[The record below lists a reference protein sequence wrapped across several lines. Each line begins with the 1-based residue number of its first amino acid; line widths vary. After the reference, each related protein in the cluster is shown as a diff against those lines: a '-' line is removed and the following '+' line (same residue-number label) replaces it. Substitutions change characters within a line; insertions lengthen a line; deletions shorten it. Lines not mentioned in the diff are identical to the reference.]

1 MEFKH
6 FSHPH
11 GLCFRQ
17 VPDQVPET
25 QCAGCNTPAS
35 GSVYTCRQC
44 NNFNLH
50 EQCFQATRS
59 LNHPS
64 HPSHPL
70 SLFPY
75 PTYPSSSFFC
85 NSCNLAGTGFSFS
98 CSTCEFDLHVHCAYM
113 PVPPSPYPS
122 FPIPNPSFPQE
133 SPSFSPPQYVYR
145 PENTTHESV
154 SINCP
159 NQQYNLANQHYS
171 FPHETTDFSPR
182 CAYRPETTATHES
195 FVNGPNPIPPQYT
208 SPNEALSSLNA
219 PMGLANQPAHAPYA
233 GANQQYSFSHETP
246 SFNPQYAYMPE
257 TSTTT
262 HESVINNRP
271 NPQYTASNQAL
282 SSTANQRT
290 HAPYAVENQQAPV
303 VNGPKPQYS
312 QPNEALHNS
321 SAQTGLANE
330 GKSRA
335 DPPNQTHP
343 RNVKH
348 FSHHHA
354 LHLSKVQEEDYS
366 HCSVCDQCLSGSA
379 YSCTKQ
385 RCNFD
390 IHKSCFELPQ
400 EIHHKSHPKH
410 ALTLLSSPPYK
421 EYNEFTC
428 NACREIGTG
437 FTYHCKDCKFDL
449 HVKCATLLETVK
461 REDHEHLLT
470 LLYSSPYKK
479 SEEDSAK
486 DLIFYCDVCQ
496 FSVDDSCW
504 VYYCQVCDYGTDL
517 HCVTAEKRPEEE
529 ETKEYS
535 AEEAVAKAQQH
546 MQLLQIQMEM
556 SKQNA
561 QFISGIAQSLS
572 NLV

>member
-1 MEFKH
+1 
-6 FSHPH
+6 
-11 GLCFRQ
+11 
-17 VPDQVPET
+17 
-25 QCAGCNTPAS
+25 
-35 GSVYTCRQC
+35 
-44 NNFNLH
+44 
-50 EQCFQATRS
+50 
-59 LNHPS
+59 
-64 HPSHPL
+64 
-70 SLFPY
+70 
-75 PTYPSSSFFC
+75 
-85 NSCNLAGTGFSFS
+85 
-98 CSTCEFDLHVHCAYM
+98 
-113 PVPPSPYPS
+113 
-122 FPIPNPSFPQE
+122 
-133 SPSFSPPQYVYR
+133 
-145 PENTTHESV
+145 
-154 SINCP
+154 
-159 NQQYNLANQHYS
+159 
-171 FPHETTDFSPR
+171 
-182 CAYRPETTATHES
+182 
-195 FVNGPNPIPPQYT
+195 
-208 SPNEALSSLNA
+208 
-219 PMGLANQPAHAPYA
+219 
-233 GANQQYSFSHETP
+233 
-246 SFNPQYAYMPE
+246 MPE

-262 HESVINNRP
+262 HESVTNNRP
-271 NPQYTASNQAL
+271 NPQYTSSNQA
-282 SSTANQRT
+282 
-290 HAPYAVENQQAPV
+290 PV
-303 VNGPKPQYS
+303 ANGPKPQYS

-335 DPPNQTHP
+335 DPPNQTQP

-354 LHLSKVQEEDYS
+354 LHLSKVQEEDYI

-390 IHKSCFELPQ
+390 IHKSGFELPQ
-400 EIHHKSHPKH
+400 KIHHKSHPKH
-410 ALTLLSSPPYK
+410 ALTLLSSPSYK
-421 EYNEFTC
+421 EYNEFTR

-437 FTYHCKDCKFDL
+437 FTYHYKDCKFDL

-470 LLYSSPYKK
+470 LFYSSPYKK

-496 FSVDDSCW
+496 ISVDDSCW
-504 VYYCQVCDYGTDL
+504 VYYCQDCDYGTDL

-561 QFISGIAQSLS
+561 QFISGIAQRKNMIVLGDEWRFSWDEIFEVIVCDSFIQLG
-572 NLV
+572 NHI